1 MLHKTKY
8 SSGAKWEDIVGYSRA
23 VKVGNTVLITGT
35 TAVDEN
41 GVIVAVN
48 DAYNQARYIFMKIQK
63 YLEQAGAR
71 LEDVVRNR
79 IYVKDISKWEIIGKA
94 HAEFFGEIKPCC
106 TMVEVKKFVD
116 KDMLVEVETE
126 AIIINP
132 PVEQEQETFFIN
144 EESNQ

>member
-1 MLHKTKY
+1 MHKTKY